1 MRLKL
6 LELKA
11 FGPFTD
17 QVLEFNSQKPGL
29 HIIFGLNEAG
39 KSSSLRGLKA
49 LLYGFPSRTP
59 DNFLH
64 SYDQLLVG
72 GCLENKDG
80 QQLSIQRR
88 KRRMGDLLDIAGNPL
103 ETHKL
108 SAFLHG
114 VEPKIFE
121 SLYGIDHR
129 RLVEG
134 GDEIL
139 SQKGEVGRILFAAG
153 SGLSSLKSVTDQLEK
168 EATELFKSAGH
179 LPEIN
184 KAIRRYNELRKVL
197 KDATLSTKDWKEL
210 RNALKEAES
219 ERTDLE
225 NNRDH
230 KLKELHRLE
239 RLQQAIPELA
249 SLNVWQD
256 RLNTLGK
263 VTLLPPDFSDRHQQ
277 LDQEIRDAKRQ
288 LYNDSEKL
296 KQKEDKRQAI
306 ALNTVLLEHA
316 GLVDYFHERLGEYRK
331 GQKDKPERNG
341 MRINLRQEAS
351 LLLKQVKP
359 DLPLEEVD
367 SLRPV
372 LAKKITIQTLGARF
386 EAVNEQVRQAQKLTK
401 AAKLLMEKADKGL
414 AVMAEPLDSRELE
427 QAVKLTLRA
436 GDLDNQI
443 QKRRNEAEQE
453 AKECQAELKRIGLW
467 SGDLAVIQ
475 ELSFPLVETV
485 YQFEQKYKEISDKRR
500 ILDKERQDDVKQLT
514 AAKAEVKRIEYSG
527 RIPSE
532 EELKETRQKR
542 EKGWQLLRRQWLDG
556 EDVTEESQAL
566 DHEHVLPFAYEG
578 LVKKADLIA
587 DRLRNEADRV
597 ANAATFRSRIES
609 LQESLTDNARDK
621 EKLDLLEEE
630 LDGAWGALWEPVGIT
645 PLSPKEM
652 SGWLTAMEKLRF
664 RVSEFSKKEKEIISE
679 ETRRSELRNN
689 LRNAL
694 AVLGEDGGPV
704 GHELSPILVFSET
717 LLENFDQQR
726 AELKQMGDRQEQAR
740 IDFDRAREAST
751 EALDSLANW
760 REEWERVL
768 SGFGIEGDI
777 FPAEAQIYIDTLQ
790 SCLEKVK
797 EATDL
802 QKRIDGINRDADLLE
817 KEVKDLLRQ
826 VDSGMLSLPVD
837 QAISNLRKKL
847 DQAQDD
853 RIRYDQLSE
862 DIDALQSEISNVDK
876 SLIEMNEQ
884 MSELLKI
891 GQCQKPEELGPI
903 IERFRQYQQCH
914 ENITA
919 VEARLAKIGGGATAD
934 ELAEQATE
942 VDADELSGRIEKL
955 RQDIEENLNPAINK
969 ISQEIGETTN
979 QLRVMDGS
987 AKAAEARE
995 EMEQELTRLRRL
1007 AERYFRIKLASR
1019 ILQQEIDRY
1028 REEHQDPVMKIAS
1041 RYFGNLTLNSFIGL
1055 KADVDDNN
1063 EPILVGIR
1071 PDGKLIKVEGMS
1083 DGTRDQLYLALR
1095 LATLEYRIESN
1106 EPMPFIVDDILV
1118 NFDDRRS
1125 RAALEA
1131 LGELAENN
1139 QVILFTHHQQIVD
1152 QAETLGSAA
1161 GIVIHRLQA

>member
-29 HIIFGLNEAG
+29 HLIFGLNEAG

-80 QQLSIQRR
+80 QKLSFQRR
-88 KRRMGDLLDIAGNPL
+88 KRRVGDLLDIEGNPL

-153 SGLSSLKSVTDQLEK
+153 SGLSSLKSVTDQLEQ
-168 EATELFKSAGH
+168 EAAELFKSAGQ

-184 KAIRRYNELRKVL
+184 KAIRRYSELRKEL
-197 KDATLSTKDWKEL
+197 KDATLSTKEWKEL
-210 RNALKEAES
+210 RNVLKEAES

-230 KLKELHRLE
+230 KVKELHRLE

-249 SLNVWQD
+249 SLKVWQG
-256 RLNTLGK
+256 RLNALGK

-277 LDQEIRDAKRQ
+277 LDQEIRDTKRQ

-296 KQKEDKRQAI
+296 RQKEDKLQAI

-372 LAKKITIQTLGARF
+372 LAKKIAIQTLGARF
-386 EAVNEQVRQAQKLTK
+386 EAVNEQVRQAQKQTK

-414 AVMAEPLDSRELE
+414 AAMAEPLDSQELE

-453 AKECQAELKRIGLW
+453 AKECLGELKRIGLW
-467 SGDLAVIQ
+467 SGDLAVIH

-485 YQFEQKYKEISDKRR
+485 YQFEQKYKEISDKRQR
-500 ILDKERQDDVKQLT
+500 LDKERQDEVKQLT
-514 AAKAEVKRIEYSG
+514 AAKTEVKRIEYSG
-527 RIPSE
+527 QIPSE
-532 EELKETRQKR
+532 EELKQTRQKR
-542 EKGWQLLRRQWLDG
+542 EKGWQLLCRQWLDG

-597 ANAATFRSRIES
+597 ANAATFRSRMES
-609 LQESLTDNARDK
+609 LQESLTDNARDT
-621 EKLDLLEEE
+621 EKLDLLEKE

-645 PLSPKEM
+645 PLSPNEM
-652 SGWLTAMEKLRF
+652 SGWLTAIEKLRF
-664 RVSEFSKKEKEIISE
+664 RISGLSKKEKEIISE

-689 LRNAL
+689 LLNAL
-694 AVLGEDGGPV
+694 AVIGEDGGPV

-751 EALDSLANW
+751 DAQDSLTTW
-760 REEWERVL
+760 RDEWEKVS
-768 SGFGIEGDI
+768 SGFGIERDI
-777 FPAEAQIYIDTLQ
+777 LPAEVQIYIDTLQ
-790 SCLEKVK
+790 SPM
-797 EATDL
+797 TPFPT
-802 QKRIDGINRDADLLE
+802 R
-817 KEVKDLLRQ
+817 
-826 VDSGMLSLPVD
+826 
-837 QAISNLRKKL
+837 
-847 DQAQDD
+847 
-853 RIRYDQLSE
+853 
-862 DIDALQSEISNVDK
+862 
-876 SLIEMNEQ
+876 
-884 MSELLKI
+884 
-891 GQCQKPEELGPI
+891 
-903 IERFRQYQQCH
+903 
-914 ENITA
+914 
-919 VEARLAKIGGGATAD
+919 
-934 ELAEQATE
+934 
-942 VDADELSGRIEKL
+942 
-955 RQDIEENLNPAINK
+955 PA
-969 ISQEIGETTN
+969 
-979 QLRVMDGS
+979 MW
-987 AKAAEARE
+987 
-995 EMEQELTRLRRL
+995 
-1007 AERYFRIKLASR
+1007 
-1019 ILQQEIDRY
+1019 
-1028 REEHQDPVMKIAS
+1028 
-1041 RYFGNLTLNSFIGL
+1041 
-1055 KADVDDNN
+1055 
-1063 EPILVGIR
+1063 
-1071 PDGKLIKVEGMS
+1071 
-1083 DGTRDQLYLALR
+1083 
-1095 LATLEYRIESN
+1095 
-1106 EPMPFIVDDILV
+1106 
-1118 NFDDRRS
+1118 
-1125 RAALEA
+1125 
-1131 LGELAENN
+1131 
-1139 QVILFTHHQQIVD
+1139 
-1152 QAETLGSAA
+1152 
-1161 GIVIHRLQA
+1161 